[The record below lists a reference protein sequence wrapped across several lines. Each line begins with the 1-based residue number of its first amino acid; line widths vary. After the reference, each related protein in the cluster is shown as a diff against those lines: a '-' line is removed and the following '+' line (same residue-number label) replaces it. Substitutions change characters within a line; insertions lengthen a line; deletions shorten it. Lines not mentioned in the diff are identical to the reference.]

1 LVIALLVSVVIV
13 AIGAGASFVRTV
25 SAGVELVNAQAETQS
40 LLAQQ
45 QQYSEATSTA
55 FLVSGIEQARTATAA
70 TEVLWQSLVPAM
82 SSALPEGVSF
92 DSASFL
98 SYPVWQGTMPT
109 TGPLRPARSA
119 TVSMVIVSPSP
130 FDATAIARDFEK
142 FPSFADAS
150 PDVITRDNSLY
161 KTTITLNVTD
171 AAFSGRFQEE
181 TK

>member
-70 TEVLWQSLVPAM
+70 TEVLWDTLVPAM
-82 SSALPEGVSF
+82 SSTLPAGVSF
-92 DSASFL
+92 DAGTFVT
-98 SYPVWQGTMPT
+98 YPAWQGGMPA
-109 TGPLRPARSA
+109 TGPLRPARAA
-119 TVSMVIVSPSP
+119 TVSMVVASPSL
-130 FDATAIARDFEK
+130 FDASAIARDLEK
-142 FPSFADAS
+142 IPGFADAS
-150 PDVITRDNSLY
+150 PDVIAEDSGFF

-171 AAFSGRFQEE
+171 EAFSGRFQGE